1 MHKKYND
8 YANSLDNKVETVKV
22 ALYLRLSRDD
32 GDKSESNP
40 ITNQIFMLV
49 CESNPITNQHK
60 YLA

>member
-1 MHKKYND
+1 MHKKYD
-8 YANSLDNKVETVKV
+8 KYLDNPDKKVESVKV

-40 ITNQIFMLV
+40 ITNQ
-49 CESNPITNQHK
+49 HK